1 MIENHNQNETDLIVE
16 SIVNSFKE
24 AKQSI
29 KDKQTLIGLNSTRK
43 EYSTLINM
51 INQSVLD
58 DVKETF
64 DEMNLSNNVQ
74 IQNLVKEV
82 AQTLEMSK

>member
-1 MIENHNQNETDLIVE
+1 
-16 SIVNSFKE
+16 
-24 AKQSI
+24 
-29 KDKQTLIGLNSTRK
+29 
-43 EYSTLINM
+43 M